1 MKIIFYLIIV
11 SLLLN
16 SSNQARANM
25 VPEGMVA
32 IKKGCF
38 MMGTE
43 QVHDYLSF
51 DQNTRERP
59 NERERPVHKV
69 CLDAFYL
76 DIHELSQ
83 ANWEKMNLPNN
94 SLYKNPNIAVNQIKW
109 KDANSY
115 CKKSKKRLPTEAE
128 WEYACRAVTETAWS
142 FGHDKNQTFDY
153 AFCGMNT
160 WKSWKR
166 YSQQVGLKKPN
177 AFGLYDMH
185 GNVWEWCHDYFFKGY
200 YIQSP
205 SKDPM
210 GPTSGSLRALRGGSW
225 RDKSHFTRSACRG
238 RNDAVYRSASVGF
251 RLVRE
256 MD

>member
-59 NERERPVHKV
+59 NDRERPVHKV

-94 SLYKNPNIAVNQIKW
+94 SVYKNPNIAVNQIKW

-128 WEYACRAVTETAWS
+128 WEYAARAGTSKEYSWGDKIDRSYVW
-142 FGHDKNQTFDY
+142 FGGNSGHTHHPI
-153 AFCGMNT
+153 GT
-160 WKSWKR
+160 R
-166 YSQQVGLKKPN
+166 KPN
-177 AFGLYDMH
+177 SWGLYDML
-185 GNVWEWCHDYFFKGY
+185 GGVWEWVNDWYGEFYYKISPINNPKGPKN
-200 YIQSP
+200 ILSWHVI
-205 SKDPM
+205 
-210 GPTSGSLRALRGGSW
+210 RGGSW
-225 RDKSHFTRSACRG
+225 IDDKQFVRTTIRYPGLAD
-238 RNDAVYRSASVGF
+238 NTEDFWVGF
-251 RLVRE
+251 RCAS
-256 MD
+256 DIN